1 MVGRLSTERYIS
13 GSSAIEKRKLTLLKR
28 MSSGNLQDLM
38 QDTQCDIEQINFS
51 LYSDGLYELV
61 MTNVSID
68 IETRRPDDWD
78 LILIPI
84 EEQKN
89 DNY

>member
-1 MVGRLSTERYIS
+1 
-13 GSSAIEKRKLTLLKR
+13 

-68 IETRRPDDWD
+68 IETGRPDDWD
-78 LILIPI
+78 LILISI

-89 DNY
+89 DTY